1 MVLVLFYCSIYSLL
15 LVAAFVKFLNISANF
30 GISTYSSRF
39 LLQRHFVFLQKED
52 LEPGMDISLC
62 GASRSAISWQ
72 QNPSNQGSRT
82 YSMYVRYIRGTESH
96 KNTVWWSVAYNMM
109 VQLRSIQWCTVECD
123 TWHDDAVHSRISH
136 CMFHIIVLYNMYSCK
151 ATYRGWH
158 CSSEEQISVL
168 SNVLH
173 LYHLHFYGAQ

>member
-1 MVLVLFYCSIYSLL
+1 MIWSKIVFRMFYYLDRVFIYCQISRKYYGVWFWFSSTAPYTVL
-15 LVAAFVKFLNISANF
+15 LVAVFEQFLIISANF
-30 GISTYSSRF
+30 GILTYSSSF
-39 LLQRHFVFLQKED
+39 LRQRHFVFLQKED

-109 VQLRSIQWCTVECD
+109 VQLRCIQWCTVECD
-123 TWHDDAVHSRISH
+123 TWHDDAVQAEY
-136 CMFHIIVLYNMYSCK
+136 HIV
-151 ATYRGWH
+151 
-158 CSSEEQISVL
+158 CSTS
-168 SNVLH
+168 
-173 LYHLHFYGAQ
+173 